1 MGGSSGILAALSTST
16 MHPWCASYCKIS
28 QLIMTPCKT
37 PRYEPPLGPLFLMF
51 SQWDDDGGHRE
62 VAMLQNNQT
71 TYYRT
76 VDNHVLLRHHLYM
89 FMSLTLGFSSTT
101 RGFHKM
107 IFTSTI
113 LYTHL
118 LPVIILAFTRIWRF
132 TVSPFLLLALT
143 RKELKQKQ
151 GGVLNSKSSHSVMAL
166 QPELDLRRVGR
177 GSKTAVVD
185 RQLQQPA
192 M

>member
-1 MGGSSGILAALSTST
+1 MI
-16 MHPWCASYCKIS
+16 
-28 QLIMTPCKT
+28 
-37 PRYEPPLGPLFLMF
+37 
-51 SQWDDDGGHRE
+51 
-62 VAMLQNNQT
+62 
-71 TYYRT
+71 
-76 VDNHVLLRHHLYM
+76 
-89 FMSLTLGFSSTT
+89 MSLTLGFSSTT

-118 LPVIILAFTRIWRF
+118 SPVIILAFTRIRLF

-166 QPELDLRRVGR
+166 QPELNLRRVGR

-185 RQLQQPA
+185 RQQPA